1 MDRQEF
7 SYRFDILY
15 NNISNN
21 AAPGLN
27 EYEKSVFLTKAQDEI
42 IKNYFNPRG
51 NKYRE
56 GFEETEKRKMDFSS
70 LLVVKNYSAG
80 QAKTSDLRKFG
91 GDTFHK
97 KGVIFEWPE
106 DMLFVADETVDT
118 NEAGT
123 LSVVPMDNINYM
135 RLMSK
140 PYQYPTKTQCWRMV
154 HTIPNNY
161 MSPSASSKSFYVELV
176 TSYTIASYRLRYV
189 KYPYPIIL
197 CTVGDRTTSPVEVE
211 NDLSINGYTFSG
223 GEINGVTYGG
233 VKNLPACE
241 LDEYL
246 HEEILQRAVEL
257 AKAAYITEDS
267 NVTATMQT
275 GQRSE

>member
-15 NNISNN
+15 NNISSN
-21 AAPGLN
+21 AAPGIN

-42 IKNYFNPRG
+42 VKNYFNARG

-56 GFEETEKRKMDFSS
+56 GFEETEKRKMDFSNI
-70 LLVVKNYSAG
+70 LVVKYYDKG
-80 QAKTSDLRKFG
+80 QDVTADAKGKG
-91 GDTFHK
+91 IVPFHK
-97 KGVIFEWPE
+97 KGILYEWP
-106 DMLFVADETVDT
+106 DDLLFVADETVVTDQDI
-118 NEAGT
+118 T

-140 PYQYPTKTQCWRMV
+140 PYQYPTRSQCWRMV
-154 HTIPNNY
+154 HTIPNALRN
-161 MSPSASSKSFYVELV
+161 MTTGSKTFYTELV
-176 TSYTIASYRLRYV
+176 TSLNIETYTLRYV
-189 KYPYPIIL
+189 KQPYPIIL
-197 CTVGDRTTSPVEVE
+197 CTIGDRTSSPVEVV

-223 GEINGVTYGG
+223 GTLNGVATIA

-257 AKAAYITEDS
+257 AKAAYAEE
-267 NVTATMQT
+267 NAAATMQV

>member
-1 MDRQEF
+1 
-7 SYRFDILY
+7 
-15 NNISNN
+15 
-21 AAPGLN
+21 
-27 EYEKSVFLTKAQDEI
+27 
-42 IKNYFNPRG
+42 
-51 NKYRE
+51 
-56 GFEETEKRKMDFSS
+56 
-70 LLVVKNYSAG
+70 
-80 QAKTSDLRKFG
+80 
-91 GDTFHK
+91 
-97 KGVIFEWPE
+97 
-106 DMLFVADETVDT
+106 
-118 NEAGT
+118 
-123 LSVVPMDNINYM
+123 
-135 RLMSK
+135 
-140 PYQYPTKTQCWRMV
+140 MV

-197 CTVGDRTTSPVEVE
+197 CTVGNRNMSPVELE

-223 GEINGVTYGG
+223 GTINDVTYGG
-233 VKNLPACE
+233 VKDLPACE

>member
-56 GFEETEKRKMDFSS
+56 GFEETEKRKMDFSN
-70 LLVVKNYSAG
+70 LLVVKYYRGN
-80 QAKTSDLRKFG
+80 QAKTSDLIKYG
-91 GDTFHK
+91 GNTFHK
-97 KGVIFEWPE
+97 KGAIFEWPD
-106 DMLFVADETVDT
+106 DMLFVADETVTTTDSQ
-118 NEAGT
+118 T
-123 LSVVPMDNINYM
+123 LSVIPMDNINYM

-140 PYQYPTKTQCWRMV
+140 PYQYPTRTQCWRMV
-154 HTIPNNY
+154 HTIPNSY
-161 MSPSASSKSFYVELV
+161 MSPGKNSKSFFVELV
-176 TSYTIASYRLRYV
+176 TSYTINSYMLRYV
-189 KYPYPIIL
+189 KYPHPIIL
-197 CTVGDRTTSPVEVE
+197 CMVGNRNASPVEMY

-223 GEINGVTYGG
+223 GPYNGITYKS
-233 VKNLPACE
+233 VKNLEACE

-267 NVTATMQT
+267 NVTATLQT